1 MGGLPLRIEL
11 PVGLAA
17 VIGALPVSVRDR
29 LPKLPSAPPVTLVAT
44 DAFRPLS
51 DARVVDELT
60 AVSGGVVP
68 FLRRLSGRHEPVL
81 LSLTGP
87 ITLGLD
93 LRRRGTSD
101 IEASRL
107 ATDAVGNVGARLI
120 EMTGRLLPDA
130 PVLLF
135 LQEPAL
141 TNSMHPAFPMTPIEI
156 EFTLT
161 GVVDELT
168 RSRDAVVGL
177 QLDGRAD
184 WASLLRTGI
193 GALAAPV
200 TAHLETAAAEL
211 GRFLDSGGIVAW
223 GAVPVDEPLGLSAE
237 RLWRRLSDLWCELT
251 RLGIDPLLLRER
263 SIITPAAGLG
273 NFGTSQAERIVTLAE
288 DLATR
293 VLHQTLGVR
302 LSIGA

>member
-11 PVGLAA
+11 PAGLAA

-29 LPKLPSAPPVTLVAT
+29 LPKLPSAPPVVLGA
-44 DAFRPLS
+44 S
-51 DARVVDELT
+51 DAVGDLVGSPPVEEMS
-60 AVSGGVVP
+60 AVALGVIP
-68 FLRRLSGRHEPVL
+68 FLNRLSGRLDPVL
-81 LSLTGP
+81 LSVTGP
-87 ITLGLD
+87 VTLD
-93 LRRRGTSD
+93 LELRRGGSSD
-101 IEASRL
+101 AEAGQLAIATVERVARRL
-107 ATDAVGNVGARLI
+107 VELTARI
-120 EMTGRLLPDA
+120 LPGA

-141 TNSMHPAFPMTPIEI
+141 TNSMHPTFPMSPNEV
-156 EFTLT
+156 EDLLT
-161 GVVDELT
+161 GVVDDLT
-168 RSRDAVVGL
+168 TDSDVVVGL
-177 QLDGRAD
+177 QVDGRAD
-184 WASLLRTGI
+184 WAALLRTGI

-200 TAHLETAAAEL
+200 TAQLETAAAEL
-211 GRFLDSGGIVAW
+211 GRFLESGGLIAW
-223 GAVPVDEPLGLSAE
+223 GAVPVDEPLGQSAE

-263 SIITPAAGLG
+263 SIITPAAGMG
-273 NFGTSQAERIVTLAE
+273 NFGISQAERILSLAE

>member
-11 PVGLAA
+11 PAGLAT
-17 VIGALPVSVRDR
+17 VIGALPISVRDR
-29 LPKLPSAPPVTLVAT
+29 LPKLPSAPPVVLSA
-44 DAFRPLS
+44 S
-51 DARVVDELT
+51 DAVGNLIGNTPIEEMN
-60 AVSGGVVP
+60 AVALGVIP
-68 FLRRLSGRHEPVL
+68 FLRRLGGRQDPVL
-81 LSLTGP
+81 LSVTGP
-87 ITLGLD
+87 ITLDLE
-93 LRRRGTSD
+93 LRRGGSS
-101 IEASRL
+101 EAEAGRL
-107 ATDAVGNVGARLI
+107 AVAAVEQVAGRLVDL
-120 EMTGRLLPDA
+120 TARLLPGA

-135 LQEPAL
+135 LHEPAL
-141 TNSMHPAFPMTPIEI
+141 AHSMHPTFPMSPDEI
-156 EFTLT
+156 EDLLT

-168 RSRDAVVGL
+168 IDSDVVVGL
-177 QLDGRAD
+177 QVDGRAD

-200 TAHLETAAAEL
+200 TAQLETAAVEL
-211 GRFLDSGGIVAW
+211 GRFLEAGGIIAW
-223 GAVPVDEPLGLSAE
+223 GAVPVDEPLGQSAE

-263 SIITPAAGLG
+263 SIITPAAGMG
-273 NFGTSQAERIVTLAE
+273 NFGISQAERILTLAE

>member
-1 MGGLPLRIEL
+1 MRIEL
-11 PVGLAA
+11 PAGLAA
-17 VIGALPVSVRDR
+17 VIGALPISVRDR
-29 LPKLPSAPPVTLVAT
+29 LPKLPSAPPVVLNA
-44 DAFRPLS
+44 S
-51 DARVVDELT
+51 DAVGNLIGNTPIEEMS
-60 AVSGGVVP
+60 AVASGVIP
-68 FLRRLSGRHEPVL
+68 FLRRLRGRQDPVL
-81 LSLTGP
+81 LSVTGP
-87 ITLGLD
+87 VTLD
-93 LRRRGTSD
+93 LELRRGGSSD
-101 IEASRL
+101 IEAGRL
-107 ATDAVGNVGARLI
+107 AMTAVERVAGRLV
-120 EMTGRLLPDA
+120 ELTARLLPGA

-141 TNSMHPAFPMTPIEI
+141 AHSMHPTFPMSPDEI
-156 EFTLT
+156 EDLLT

-168 RSRDAVVGL
+168 IDSDVVVGL
-177 QLDGRAD
+177 QVDGRAD

-200 TAHLETAAAEL
+200 TAQLETAAVEL
-211 GRFLDSGGIVAW
+211 GRFLESGGIVAW
-223 GAVPVDEPLGLSAE
+223 GAVPVDEPLGQSAE

-273 NFGTSQAERIVTLAE
+273 NFGIGQAERILTLAE